1 MLAAMKMALD
11 ETLVEVTGNKAAS
24 LVRQSIEINDE
35 MSRQLRTMS
44 YLLHP
49 PLLDE
54 AGLPSALR
62 WYTEGFTAR
71 SGIDVDLQVSTGFG
85 RLPQEMETALF
96 RVVQE
101 CLTNIHRHS
110 GSSSAK
116 IQLTR
121 TTLGVDA
128 EISDKGRGIASDR
141 MREGKIVSGVGMM
154 GMEERMRQFGGS
166 VKVLSSESGTV
177 VAARIPFTNLA
188 SP

>member
-1 MLAAMKMALD
+1 
-11 ETLVEVTGNKAAS
+11 
-24 LVRQSIEINDE
+24 
-35 MSRQLRTMS
+35 MS

-62 WYTEGFTAR
+62 WYTEGFAAR
-71 SGIDVDLQVSTGFG
+71 SGIEVDLQVSTGFD

-110 GSSSAK
+110 GSSNAN

-128 EISDKGRGIASDR
+128 EISDKGRGIPSDQ
-141 MREGKIVSGVGMM
+141 MREGKIVSGVGLM

-166 VKVLSSESGTV
+166 VKVVSSENGTV
-177 VAARIPFTNLA
+177 VVARIPFTKPA
-188 SP
+188 SS